1 MHFFQSS
8 EDRIGDGLERQELR
22 NDLGVVILVELRN
35 GLLLGVPSLLA
46 QIDGDL
52 EGGFLRFKLFDAH
65 TLLFPF

>member
-8 EDRIGDGLERQELR
+8 EDRIGDGLERQKLR
-22 NDLGVVILVELRN
+22 DDFDVVVLVELRN
-35 GLLLGVPSLLA
+35 GLLLGIPSLLA

-52 EGGFLRFKLFDAH
+52 EGGFLRFTLFDAH